1 MIILTGGDSAE
12 VSGYKDFKCSASDLS
27 KEEKKCKDFFNA
39 LENVNEAQCI
49 LTCHVPPDAHRKWCE
64 NMKHLFAMTRPQIR
78 LSSSTLVE
86 DLGRKLH
93 VPHLQSQRLRMNREQ
108 MAAGRGLSETARPA
122 DVKVY
127 LIPLTLYQTTHSF
140 LFLALKENGGYSG
153 NPGISL
159 GELHF
164 P

>member
-1 MIILTGGDSAE
+1 MRLSVSKHVMSLLTHTE
-12 VSGYKDFKCSASDLS
+12 
-27 KEEKKCKDFFNA
+27 
-39 LENVNEAQCI
+39 
-49 LTCHVPPDAHRKWCE
+49 KWCE
-64 NMKHLFAMTRPQIR
+64 NTEHLFAMTCPQIR
-78 LSSSTLVE
+78 VSSSTLVE

-93 VPHLQSQRLRMNREQ
+93 VPHLRSQRLRMNREQ
-108 MAAGRGLSETARPA
+108 TAAGRGLSETARPA

-127 LIPLTLYQTTHSF
+127 LIPLILYQMTHSF